1 MCLSDRQVCQDLA
14 CLLRAQY
21 PAFVSCCVAKVPWRI
36 MVCCQLPF
44 LLLLLLLLPPLPAP
58 KRHWEIGKERVFS
71 TYHVALSLA
80 VVTVGAILGLEV
92 GGNGALGG
100 HCV

>member
-1 MCLSDRQVCQDLA
+1 MSCSSAVKPRA
-14 CLLRAQY
+14 LLPIA
-21 PAFVSCCVAKVPWRI
+21 
-36 MVCCQLPF
+36 
-44 LLLLLLLLPPLPAP
+44 LLLLLLLLPPLRAP

-80 VVTVGAILGLEV
+80 VVTVGAIVGLEV

>member
-1 MCLSDRQVCQDLA
+1 MRSILPSSSPDV
-14 CLLRAQY
+14 LLKCCEA
-21 PAFVSCCVAKVPWRI
+21 SCSIANCPSAAAAAAAAAATFARSKATLRNW
-36 MVCCQLPF
+36 
-44 LLLLLLLLPPLPAP
+44 
-58 KRHWEIGKERVFS
+58 KERVFS

-80 VVTVGAILGLEV
+80 VVTVGAIVGLEV